1 MWTQLQSFAGK
12 SLRSIEKVD
21 WSWFFKFDS
30 QHLIVTEAPWRLITP
45 QGIAVSDGDH
55 GQQFGLKQP
64 VDASSRAISCLAST
78 EVQSVTLDE
87 QTGDL
92 RLNFADGTCL
102 QFLQMSCGYEA
113 WRAHTAGGEIICTG
127 GGQTVLIEK

>member
-1 MWTQLQSFAGK
+1 METTNSSFGMP
-12 SLRSIEKVD
+12 E
-21 WSWFFKFDS
+21 
-30 QHLIVTEAPWRLITP
+30 
-45 QGIAVSDGDH
+45 
-55 GQQFGLKQP
+55 P
-64 VDASSRAISCLAST
+64 VDASRCVLSSLPSP

-113 WRAHTAGGEIICTG
+113 WRAHTAGGEISCTG